1 MYIYNIMKKSIILL
15 IIFAL
20 SLSSL
25 SADKLPSDE
34 KLKKMIGRML
44 LVGFSNKAIDKNSEI
59 VKQINKYNLGGV
71 ILFDRFYDDKTK
83 VKNIQNP
90 QQLQL
95 LTKNLKLFS
104 DKPLII
110 SVDQEG
116 GKVARL
122 KPKYGFEA
130 TGSAKVISELD
141 AYMTGRTYENL
152 AQVLHENGIN
162 CNFAPV
168 VDLAVNNKNK
178 VIYKLKRSYG
188 ANPKDVVMHAG
199 VFMDRLKKRNILSV
213 LKHFPGHGSSLGDS
227 HKGFVDITNTW
238 SEIELE
244 PYKEL
249 IKTGN
254 VKMIMT
260 AHVFNKNLDE
270 KYPATLSYKINT
282 KLLREKMGYDGV
294 IISDDLQMKAISKH
308 YSLKDVVTLSIN
320 SGVDILLFGN
330 QLAEQNIDEL
340 VETILQQVKNGKIP
354 LSKLEESNKRISA
367 LHVEN

>member
-1 MYIYNIMKKSIILL
+1 M
-15 IIFAL
+15 FAL
-20 SLSSL
+20 SLSNL
-25 SADKLPSDE
+25 SANKLPDDE

-44 LVGFSNKAIDKNSEI
+44 IVGFPDEVVNKNSKI

-71 ILFDRFYDDKTK
+71 ILFDRFYTDKTK
-83 VKNIQNP
+83 VKNIRNP
-90 QQLQL
+90 EQLQL
-95 LTKNLKLFS
+95 LTKNLKSFS
-104 DKPLII
+104 NNPLII

-130 TGSAKVISELD
+130 TGSAKVVAELD

-162 CNFAPV
+162 CDFAPV
-168 VDLAVNNKNK
+168 VDLALNKQNK
-178 VIYKLKRSYG
+178 VIYKLRRSYG
-188 ANPKDVVMHAG
+188 KNPKNVAMHAG
-199 VFMDRLKKRNILSV
+199 VFMDRLEKRNILSV
-213 LKHFPGHGSSLGDS
+213 LKHFPGHGSSLDDS

-238 SEIELE
+238 SEVELE

-249 IKTGN
+249 IKTGK

-260 AHVFNKNLDE
+260 AHVFNKNLDD

-282 KLLREKMGYDGV
+282 KLLRKKMGYNGV

-308 YSLKDVVTLSIN
+308 YSLKEIVTLSIN
-320 SGVDILLFGN
+320 SGVDILLFAN
-330 QLAEQNIDEL
+330 QLSSKDTDEL
-340 VETILQQVKNGKIP
+340 IEVILKQIKNGKIP
-354 LSKLEESNKRISA
+354 LARIKESNKRISS